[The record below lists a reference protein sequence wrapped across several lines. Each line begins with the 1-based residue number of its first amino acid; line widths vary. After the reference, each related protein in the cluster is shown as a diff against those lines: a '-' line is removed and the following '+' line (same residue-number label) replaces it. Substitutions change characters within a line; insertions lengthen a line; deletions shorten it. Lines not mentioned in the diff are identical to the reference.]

1 MFHIGYW
8 VCFDSESRFCDPT
21 LLKFSIADKQS
32 VNLMEWSC
40 YSNVYDKT
48 FQLTNT
54 IVKKVEFVNYEL
66 LDYFYKHR
74 V

>member
-1 MFHIGYW
+1 
-8 VCFDSESRFCDPT
+8 
-21 LLKFSIADKQS
+21 
-32 VNLMEWSC
+32 MEWSY